1 MKLLDGQRA
10 LITGAGSGIG
20 KVMAQHFEKAGARI
34 WICDA
39 DTNNLEQSLKE
50 NPDWNGTPCDVSDE
64 NQVDQ
69 LFKEMSESFGGLEIL
84 VNNAGIAG
92 PTAPVEEID
101 PGEWRRSVG
110 VNLNGAFYC
119 TRLATPLLKNSPKA
133 SIINIS
139 SVAGR
144 LGFARRLPY
153 ASTKWAMIGF
163 TESLAKELGP
173 SGIRVNALLPGIVE
187 GPRIEG
193 VFQARAESE
202 GVPYEEVRDRVLN
215 NVSMKR
221 MVSAGDVAEMAV
233 FLCSEAGKNISG
245 QSISVCGNVENL

>member
-1 MKLLDGQRA
+1 
-10 LITGAGSGIG
+10 
-20 KVMAQHFEKAGARI
+20 
-34 WICDA
+34 
-39 DTNNLEQSLKE
+39 
-50 NPDWNGTPCDVSDE
+50 
-64 NQVDQ
+64 
-69 LFKEMSESFGGLEIL
+69 MS
-84 VNNAGIAG
+84 
-92 PTAPVEEID
+92 
-101 PGEWRRSVG
+101 
-110 VNLNGAFYC
+110 
-119 TRLATPLLKNSPKA
+119 
-133 SIINIS
+133 
-139 SVAGR
+139 
-144 LGFARRLPY
+144 
-153 ASTKWAMIGF
+153 GF

-202 GVPYEEVRDRVLN
+202 GVPYEEVRDRVLH

>member
-1 MKLLDGQRA
+1 MKLLNGQRA

-50 NPDWNGTPCDVSDE
+50 NPDWNGTPCDVSEE

-69 LFKEMSESFGGLEIL
+69 LFKEMSDSFGGLEIL

-101 PGEWRRSVG
+101 PDEWRRSVG

>member
-20 KVMAQHFEKAGARI
+20 QVMAQHFEKAGARI

-50 NPDWNGTPCDVSDE
+50 NPDWNGTPCDVSEE

-69 LFKEMSESFGGLEIL
+69 LFKEMSDSFGGLEIL

-101 PGEWRRSVG
+101 QDEWRRSVG

-193 VFQARAESE
+193 VFQARAKSE

>member
-10 LITGAGSGIG
+10 LVTGAGSGIG

-69 LFKEMSESFGGLEIL
+69 LFKEMSDSFGGLEIL

-101 PGEWRRSVG
+101 PDEWRRSVG

-173 SGIRVNALLPGIVE
+173 SGIRVNALLPGIVK
-187 GPRIEG
+187 GPRIEE

>member
-50 NPDWNGTPCDVSDE
+50 NPDWNGTPCDVSE
-64 NQVDQ
+64 KTQVDQ
-69 LFKEMSESFGGLEIL
+69 LFKEMSDSFGGLEIL

-101 PGEWRRSVG
+101 PDEWRRSVG

>member
-20 KVMAQHFEKAGARI
+20 KVLAQHFEKAGARI

-50 NPDWNGTPCDVSDE
+50 NPHWNGTPCDVSDE
-64 NQVDQ
+64 NQVGQ
-69 LFKEMSESFGGLEIL
+69 LFKEMSDSFGGLEIL

>member
-39 DTNNLEQSLKE
+39 DTNNLVQSLKE
-50 NPDWNGTPCDVSDE
+50 NPDWNGTPCDVSEE

-69 LFKEMSESFGGLEIL
+69 LFKEMSDSFGGLEIL

-101 PGEWRRSVG
+101 PDEWRRSVG

>member
-1 MKLLDGQRA
+1 MNVPQEYRV

-20 KVMAQHFEKAGARI
+20 RVMAEHFETAGAQI

-39 DTNNLEQSLKE
+39 DAEILRQCLKE
-50 NPDWNGTPCDVSDE
+50 NPGWKGTPCNVADE
-64 NQVDQ
+64 DSVNG
-69 LFKEMSESFGGLEIL
+69 LFQEIQNGFGGLEVL

-92 PTAPVEEID
+92 PTAPVQDINPE
-101 PGEWRRSVG
+101 EWRTTVG

-119 TRLATPLLKNSPKA
+119 TRLAVPLLQSADQA

-144 LGFARRLPY
+144 LGFALRLPY
-153 ASTKWAMIGF
+153 ASTKWAIIGF

-173 SGIRVNALLPGIVE
+173 WGIRVNALLPGVVE
-187 GPRIEG
+187 GPRIER
-193 VFQARAESE
+193 VFHARAESE
-202 GVPYEEVRDRVLN
+202 GIGYDAVKEKILN

-221 MVSAGDVAEMAV
+221 MVSADDVAEMAV
-233 FLCSEAGKNISG
+233 FLCSAAGKNISG

>member
-1 MKLLDGQRA
+1 MKLLNGQRA

-50 NPDWNGTPCDVSDE
+50 NPHWNGTPCDVSDE
-64 NQVDQ
+64 NQVGQ
-69 LFKEMSESFGGLEIL
+69 LFKEMSDSFGGLEIL

-101 PGEWRRSVG
+101 PDEWRRSVG

-193 VFQARAESE
+193 VFQARAKSE

>member
-50 NPDWNGTPCDVSDE
+50 NPDWNGTPCDVSEE

-69 LFKEMSESFGGLEIL
+69 LFKEMSDSFGGLEIL

-101 PGEWRRSVG
+101 PDEWRRSVG
-110 VNLNGAFYC
+110 VNLNVAFYC

-144 LGFARRLPY
+144 LGFAHRLPY

-221 MVSAGDVAEMAV
+221 KVSAGDVAEMAV

>member
-20 KVMAQHFEKAGARI
+20 KVMAQHFEKAGAQI

-50 NPDWNGTPCDVSDE
+50 NSHWNGTPCDVSDE

-69 LFKEMSESFGGLEIL
+69 LFKEMSDSFGGLEIL

>member
-50 NPDWNGTPCDVSDE
+50 NPDWNGTPCDVSEE

-69 LFKEMSESFGGLEIL
+69 LFKEMSDSFGGLEIL

-101 PGEWRRSVG
+101 PDEWRRSVG

-193 VFQARAESE
+193 VFQARAKSE

>member
-50 NPDWNGTPCDVSDE
+50 NPDWNGTQCDVSDE

-69 LFKEMSESFGGLEIL
+69 LFKEMSDSFGGLEIL

-101 PGEWRRSVG
+101 PDEWRSSVG

-119 TRLATPLLKNSPKA
+119 TRLATPLMKNSPKA

>member
-20 KVMAQHFEKAGARI
+20 KVLAQHFEKAGARI

-50 NPDWNGTPCDVSDE
+50 NPHWNGTPCDVSDE
-64 NQVDQ
+64 NQVGQ
-69 LFKEMSESFGGLEIL
+69 LFKEMSDSFGGLEIL

-233 FLCSEAGKNISG
+233 FLSSEAGKNISG
-245 QSISVCGNVENL
+245 QSISVCGNVESL

>member
-10 LITGAGSGIG
+10 LVTGAGSGSG
-20 KVMAQHFEKAGARI
+20 QVMAQHFEKAGARI

-50 NPDWNGTPCDVSDE
+50 NPEWNGTPCDVSDE
-64 NQVDQ
+64 YQVDQ
-69 LFKEMSESFGGLEIL
+69 LFKEMSDSFGGLEIL

-101 PGEWRRSVG
+101 PDEWRRSVG

>member
-50 NPDWNGTPCDVSDE
+50 NPHWNGTPCDVSEE

-69 LFKEMSESFGGLEIL
+69 LFKEMSDSFGGLEIL

-92 PTAPVEEID
+92 PTASVEEID

>member
-69 LFKEMSESFGGLEIL
+69 LFKEMSDSFGGLEIL

-101 PGEWRRSVG
+101 PDEWRRSVG

-173 SGIRVNALLPGIVE
+173 SRIRVNALLPGIVE

>member
-39 DTNNLEQSLKE
+39 DINNLKQSLKE
-50 NPDWNGTPCDVSDE
+50 NSDWNGTPCDVSDE

-69 LFKEMSESFGGLEIL
+69 LFKEMSDSFGGLEIL

-101 PGEWRRSVG
+101 PDEWRRSVG

-193 VFQARAESE
+193 VFQARAKSE

>member
-50 NPDWNGTPCDVSDE
+50 NPHWNGTQCDVSDE

-69 LFKEMSESFGGLEIL
+69 LFKEMSDSFGGLEIL

-101 PGEWRRSVG
+101 PDEWRRSIG

-119 TRLATPLLKNSPKA
+119 TRLATPLLKNSPIA

-233 FLCSEAGKNISG
+233 FLCSDAGKNISG

>member
-1 MKLLDGQRA
+1 MRLLDGQRA

-50 NPDWNGTPCDVSDE
+50 NPDWNGTPCDVYE
-64 NQVDQ
+64 ETQVDQ
-69 LFKEMSESFGGLEIL
+69 LFREMSDSFGGLEIL

-92 PTAPVEEID
+92 PTAPVEKID
-101 PGEWRRSVG
+101 PDEWRRSVG

>member
-20 KVMAQHFEKAGARI
+20 KMMAQHFEKAGARI

-50 NPDWNGTPCDVSDE
+50 NPDWNGTPCDVPE
-64 NQVDQ
+64 ETQVDQ
-69 LFKEMSESFGGLEIL
+69 LFKEMSDYFGGLEIL

-193 VFQARAESE
+193 VFHARAESE

-221 MVSAGDVAEMAV
+221 MVSAGDVAELAV

>member
-20 KVMAQHFEKAGARI
+20 KVMAQHFEKAGAQI
-34 WICDA
+34 WICDS

-69 LFKEMSESFGGLEIL
+69 LFKEMSDSFGGLEIL

-101 PGEWRRSVG
+101 PDEWRRSVG

>member
-50 NPDWNGTPCDVSDE
+50 NPDWNGTPCDVSEE

-69 LFKEMSESFGGLEIL
+69 LFKEMSDSFGGLEIL

-101 PGEWRRSVG
+101 PDEWRRSVG

-202 GVPYEEVRDRVLN
+202 GVPYEEVRDRELN

>member
-10 LITGAGSGIG
+10 LVTGAGSGIG
-20 KVMAQHFEKAGARI
+20 KVMAQHFEKAGAQI

-39 DTNNLEQSLKE
+39 DTNNLKQSLKE
-50 NPDWNGTPCDVSDE
+50 NSDWNGTPCDVSDE

-69 LFKEMSESFGGLEIL
+69 LFKEMSDSFEGLEIL

-92 PTAPVEEID
+92 PTAPVEQIAPD
-101 PGEWRRSVG
+101 EWRRSVG

>member
-39 DTNNLEQSLKE
+39 DTNNLKQSLKE
-50 NPDWNGTPCDVSDE
+50 NSDWNGTPCDVSDE

-69 LFKEMSESFGGLEIL
+69 LFKEMPESFGGLEIL

-92 PTAPVEEID
+92 PTAPVEEIYPD
-101 PGEWRRSVG
+101 EWRRSVG

-119 TRLATPLLKNSPKA
+119 TRLATPLLKNSKKTT
-133 SIINIS
+133 IINIS

-193 VFQARAESE
+193 VFQARAKSE

-233 FLCSEAGKNISG
+233 FLCSEAGKKISG

>member
-10 LITGAGSGIG
+10 LVTGAGSGIG

-50 NPDWNGTPCDVSDE
+50 NPDWNGTPCDVSNE
-64 NQVDQ
+64 NQVGQ
-69 LFKEMSESFGGLEIL
+69 LFKKMSDSFGGLEIL

-101 PGEWRRSVG
+101 PDEWRRSVG

-119 TRLATPLLKNSPKA
+119 TRLATPLLKNSSKA

-193 VFQARAESE
+193 VFQARAKSE

>member
-50 NPDWNGTPCDVSDE
+50 NPHWNGTPCDVSDE

-69 LFKEMSESFGGLEIL
+69 LFKEMKDSFGGLEIL
-84 VNNAGIAG
+84 VNNAVIAG
-92 PTAPVEEID
+92 PTTPVEEID
-101 PGEWRRSVG
+101 PEEWRRSVG

>member
-69 LFKEMSESFGGLEIL
+69 LFKEMSDSFGGLEIL

-101 PGEWRRSVG
+101 PDEWRRSVG

>member
-50 NPDWNGTPCDVSDE
+50 NPHWNGTPCDIADE

-69 LFKEMSESFGGLEIL
+69 LFKEMSDSFGGLEIL

-101 PGEWRRSVG
+101 PDEWRRSVG

-119 TRLATPLLKNSPKA
+119 TRLAPPLLKNSSKA
-133 SIINIS
+133 SLINLS

-187 GPRIEG
+187 GPRIDG

>member
-50 NPDWNGTPCDVSDE
+50 NPHWNGTPCDVSDE

-69 LFKEMSESFGGLEIL
+69 LFREMSDSFGGLEIL

-119 TRLATPLLKNSPKA
+119 TRLATPLLKNSQKA

-163 TESLAKELGP
+163 TESLAKVLGP
-173 SGIRVNALLPGIVE
+173 SEIRVNALLPGIVE

>member
-50 NPDWNGTPCDVSDE
+50 NPDWNGTPCDVSEE

-69 LFKEMSESFGGLEIL
+69 LFKEMSDSFGGLEIL

-101 PGEWRRSVG
+101 PDEWRRSVG
-110 VNLNGAFYC
+110 VNFNGAFYC

-193 VFQARAESE
+193 VFQARAKSE

>member
-50 NPDWNGTPCDVSDE
+50 NPHWNGTPCDVSDE

-69 LFKEMSESFGGLEIL
+69 LFKEMSDSFGGLEIL

-101 PGEWRRSVG
+101 PDEWRRSVG

-119 TRLATPLLKNSPKA
+119 TRLATPLLKNAPKA

-153 ASTKWAMIGF
+153 ASTKWAIIGF

>member
-39 DTNNLEQSLKE
+39 DTNNLVQSLKE
-50 NPDWNGTPCDVSDE
+50 NPDWNGTQCDVSDE

-69 LFKEMSESFGGLEIL
+69 LFKEMSDSFGGLEIL

-92 PTAPVEEID
+92 PTAPVEKID
-101 PGEWRRSVG
+101 PDEWRRSVG

-202 GVPYEEVRDRVLN
+202 GVPYEEVRVRVLN

>member
-10 LITGAGSGIG
+10 LMTGAGSGIG
-20 KVMAQHFEKAGARI
+20 QVIAQHFEKAGARI

-69 LFKEMSESFGGLEIL
+69 LFKEVSDSFGGLEIL

-193 VFQARAESE
+193 VFQARAKSE

-233 FLCSEAGKNISG
+233 FLCSDAGKNISG

>member
-20 KVMAQHFEKAGARI
+20 KVMAQHFEKAGAQI

-39 DTNNLEQSLKE
+39 DTNNLVQSLKE
-50 NPDWNGTPCDVSDE
+50 NPDWNGTQCDVSDE

-69 LFKEMSESFGGLEIL
+69 LFKEMSDSFGGLEIL

>member
-1 MKLLDGQRA
+1 MKLLNGQRA

-50 NPDWNGTPCDVSDE
+50 NPDWNGTPCDISEE

-69 LFKEMSESFGGLEIL
+69 LFKEMSDSFGGLEIL

-101 PGEWRRSVG
+101 PDEWRRSVG

-193 VFQARAESE
+193 VFQARAKSE

>member
-39 DTNNLEQSLKE
+39 DTNILEQSLKE

-69 LFKEMSESFGGLEIL
+69 LFKEMSDSFEGLEIL

>member
-39 DTNNLEQSLKE
+39 DTNNLVQSLKE
-50 NPDWNGTPCDVSDE
+50 NPDWNGTQCDVSDE

-69 LFKEMSESFGGLEIL
+69 LFKEMSDSFGGLEIL

-101 PGEWRRSVG
+101 PDEWRRSVG

>member
-1 MKLLDGQRA
+1 M
-10 LITGAGSGIG
+10 
-20 KVMAQHFEKAGARI
+20 
-34 WICDA
+34 
-39 DTNNLEQSLKE
+39 
-50 NPDWNGTPCDVSDE
+50 
-64 NQVDQ
+64 DQ
-69 LFKEMSESFGGLEIL
+69 LFKEMSDSFGGLEIL

-101 PGEWRRSVG
+101 PDEWRRSVG

-163 TESLAKELGP
+163 TESLAKELG
-173 SGIRVNALLPGIVE
+173 SYEIRVNALLPGIVE

>member
-20 KVMAQHFEKAGARI
+20 QVMAQHFEKAGARI

-50 NPDWNGTPCDVSDE
+50 NPDWNGTPCDVSEE

-69 LFKEMSESFGGLEIL
+69 LFKEMSDSFGGLEIL